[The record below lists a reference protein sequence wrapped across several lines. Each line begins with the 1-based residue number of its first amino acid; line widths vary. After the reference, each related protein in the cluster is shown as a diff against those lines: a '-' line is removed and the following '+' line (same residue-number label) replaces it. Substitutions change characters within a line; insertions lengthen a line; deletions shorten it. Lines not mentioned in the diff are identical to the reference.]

1 MMIGDRMDT
10 DIVAGVD
17 CGMMTTLVLSGVT
30 MPKIIE
36 QFPYRPARCWIL
48 SATWKYKKMLP
59 D

>member
-30 MPKIIE
+30 NVENID
-36 QFPYRPARCWIL
+36 QFPFRPSQVLQSIDDL
-48 SATWKYKKMLP
+48 EI
-59 D
+59 